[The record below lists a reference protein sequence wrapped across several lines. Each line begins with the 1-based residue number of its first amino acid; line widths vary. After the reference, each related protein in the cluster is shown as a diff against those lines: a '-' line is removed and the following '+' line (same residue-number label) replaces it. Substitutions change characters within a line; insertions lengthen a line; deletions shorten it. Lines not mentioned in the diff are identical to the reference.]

1 MSCAFKDIAAVDQ
14 VAVSTPD
21 VTIVMPCLN
30 EMQSLPHW
38 IVQNLKIFKVLAQ
51 MHQPILWLR
60 VIVQVV
66 PSTFWLQQ
74 KF

>member
-30 EMQSLPHW
+30 EMQMGAARGRNYVTLSVRATQAGTKWSPP
-38 IVQNLKIFKVLAQ
+38 V
-51 MHQPILWLR
+51 R
-60 VIVQVV
+60 
-66 PSTFWLQQ
+66 
-74 KF
+74 